1 MLMIQWAT
9 LYFLR
14 REEVSSMSQDLCLNS
29 RAWSKSLGRTF
40 KNLSNRLISIFKEGG
55 SWWRIAPRFF
65 SKGLMQLK

>member
-1 MLMIQWAT
+1 
-9 LYFLR
+9 
-14 REEVSSMSQDLCLNS
+14 MSQDLCLNS